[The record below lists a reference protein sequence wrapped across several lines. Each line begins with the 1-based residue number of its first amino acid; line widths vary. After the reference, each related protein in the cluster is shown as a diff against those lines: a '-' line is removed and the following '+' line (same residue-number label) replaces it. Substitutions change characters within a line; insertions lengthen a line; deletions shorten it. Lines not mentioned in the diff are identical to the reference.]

1 VVCSACGLQLISESM
16 TFDGKQYTRS
26 ARDLWVVGVRHGAW
40 FGVVCVVIEM
50 KRERSTRGED

>member
-1 VVCSACGLQLISESM
+1 M